1 MNDLI
6 IKLYGGNKYLIIFN
20 NVFIYLLTNNITSLS
35 LIEVIPMNHFTYKSV
50 TMKILIKKNNKKLIY
65 KSYLIEFKKYY

>member
-50 TMKILIKKNNKKLIY
+50 TM
-65 KSYLIEFKKYY
+65 